1 MHGLKHK
8 RVFKKTMLYMKH
20 SFQVKIFEECEE
32 GLLRELVLK
41 LRPQVYS
48 PGDFICRTGEVGKEM
63 FIVNHGKVEVSILTL
78 PEG

>member
-1 MHGLKHK
+1 M
-8 RVFKKTMLYMKH
+8 
-20 SFQVKIFEECEE
+20 KIFEECEE

-63 FIVNHGKVEVSILTL
+63 FIVNHGKVEVKSK
-78 PEG
+78 